1 MCTQIAEILHENKRD
16 KATQIAEILRE
27 DKREMV
33 TLGNDLLCV
42 CM

>member
-1 MCTQIAEILHENKRD
+1 MGTQIADILHGNKRD
-16 KATQIAEILRE
+16 MATQIAEILRE

>member
-1 MCTQIAEILHENKRD
+1 MGTQIAEILRENKRD
-16 KATQIAEILRE
+16 MATQIAEILRE

-42 CM
+42 WM

>member
-1 MCTQIAEILHENKRD
+1 MGTQIAEILHENKRD
-16 KATQIAEILRE
+16 MATQIAEILRE